1 MVHSLVYVSSATDL
15 FDRAELEEILAV
27 SRRNNAARGVTG
39 MLLYKDG
46 NLMQVLEGDEE
57 AVQATY
63 ARISADPRHRG
74 LMVLL
79 EEAVEDRQFA
89 DWTMAFR
96 DLEAADA
103 QAVPGYS
110 QFLNT
115 SLDSQELTRD
125 PSAARQLLTVFK
137 KSM

>member
-1 MVHSLVYVSSATDL
+1 MHSLVYVSSATEL
-15 FDRAELEEILAV
+15 FDRAELDEILAV
-27 SRRNNAARGVTG
+27 SRRNNATVGVTG

-46 NLMQVLEGDEE
+46 NLMQALEGDQ
-57 AVQATY
+57 ADVQATY
-63 ARISADPRHRG
+63 HRISTDPRHRG

-79 EEAVEDRQFA
+79 EETVEERQFE

-96 DLEAADA
+96 DLEATDV

-115 SLDSQELTRD
+115 SFDDPGLTND
-125 PSAARQLLTVFK
+125 PSAPKQLLTVFRNA
-137 KSM
+137 M

>member
-1 MVHSLVYVSSATDL
+1 MHSLVYVSSATEL
-15 FDRAELEEILAV
+15 FDRAELDEILAE
-27 SRRNNAARGVTG
+27 SRRNNEAAGVTG

-79 EEAVEDRQFA
+79 KEAVEDRQFE